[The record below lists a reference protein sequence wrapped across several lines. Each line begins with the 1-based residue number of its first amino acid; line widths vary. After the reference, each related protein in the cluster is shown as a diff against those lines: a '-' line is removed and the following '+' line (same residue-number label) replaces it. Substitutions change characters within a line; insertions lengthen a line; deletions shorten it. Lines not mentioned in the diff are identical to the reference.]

1 MAAVIVRKKDLENL
15 GKELMKEVYSF
26 LHDEYILTFEEM
38 KVEQDKLK
46 KNLVKFYFESLNFT
60 KTKTKYSWGIEHEEF
75 DESKYEETLKEIE
88 GKIEKDSLDIKV
100 IYQVL
105 NNLKLDFEIDED
117 LFFKKEAFISIYKV
131 YKCDYRY
138 L

>member
-46 KNLVKFYFESLNFT
+46 KTLLNFT
-60 KTKTKYSWGIEHEEF
+60 
-75 DESKYEETLKEIE
+75 LK
-88 GKIEKDSLDIKV
+88 V
-100 IYQVL
+100 
-105 NNLKLDFEIDED
+105 
-117 LFFKKEAFISIYKV
+117 
-131 YKCDYRY
+131 
-138 L
+138 